1 MEETRTIL
9 KPTIQAPT
17 MNFMMPLHILLL
29 LEGLNFVVAIATNFL
44 EQKTNWNDTI
54 SRTN

>member
-9 KPTIQAPT
+9 KHTIQAPT
-17 MNFMMPLHILLL
+17 MNFMMPLQILLL
-29 LEGLNFVVAIATNFL
+29 FEGLNFVVAIATNFL